1 MFNFRY
7 YYRNIDT
14 LVNNEPQS
22 QYNLQLYP
30 GDVIAVRAGKI
41 KVSSGGGGRFST
53 LPVSL
58 KVVFEDE
65 SILIVD
71 KPANMKVSNSK
82 QSCSTSSSSSSISVL
97 NHLTKIISKKSEK
110 IYLISHLDDE
120 ASGLIVFAKTNG
132 IYFKYQK

>member
-82 QSCSTSSSSSSISVL
+82 QSCSTSSSSSSISVF